1 MESHRPA
8 TMAARIVEEVAVR
21 SLTVVQRKFLL
32 HWGEMSAR
40 WGLTRTVAQVHAL
53 LYLSDKPLNADQLV
67 DLLGVSRSGLS
78 GSLHELQNWRLVKVV
93 HVLGDR
99 RDHFQAV
106 ADPEEMFAIIVAERK
121 RREVDPILA
130 IANECLT
137 EAAVSGADPYT
148 RKQLLRLQE
157 FSRWINLACERIH
170 LLSLSR
176 VAKLLGIKRHK
187 S

>member
-1 MESHRPA
+1 MIRL
-8 TMAARIVEEVAVR
+8 
-21 SLTVVQRKFLL
+21 SLVMQRFIL
-32 HWGEMSAR
+32 HWGEMGAR
-40 WGLTRTVAQVHAL
+40 WGINRTVAQVYAL
-53 LYLSDKPLNADQLV
+53 LYISAEPLNAEEIAKTLSV
-67 DLLGVSRSGLS
+67 ARSNVST
-78 GSLHELQNWRLVKVV
+78 SLRELQGWAIIKVV

-157 FSRWINLACERIH
+157 FSRWINLAYERIH